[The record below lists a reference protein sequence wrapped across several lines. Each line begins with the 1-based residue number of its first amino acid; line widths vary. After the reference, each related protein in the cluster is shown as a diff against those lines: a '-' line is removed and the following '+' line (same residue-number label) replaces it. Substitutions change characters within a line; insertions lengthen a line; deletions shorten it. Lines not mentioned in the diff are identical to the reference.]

1 VLPQASQILRRIGI
15 IGDVHAEDETLEF
28 AIAFYKPAFPIST
41 RSSAPATS

>member
-15 IGDVHAEDETLEF
+15 IGDVHSEDETLEF
-28 AIAFYKPAFPIST
+28 ALDFLQTRVPIST